1 MSQELYVLVPLFAL
15 CGAGLGLGLMLQTR
29 DIVLQRGRLWG
40 ILLNYS
46 SVLIFGGLL
55 YYTKKHWEWVISAFV
70 LSLSLSLGLVV
81 LARKKLLR

>member
-15 CGAGLGLGLMLQTR
+15 CGAGLGVGLTLQTR

-40 ILLNYS
+40 LLLNYS

-55 YYTKKHWEWVISAFV
+55 YSTKEHWGWVISAFV
-70 LSLSLSLGLVV
+70 LSLTLSLGLLV